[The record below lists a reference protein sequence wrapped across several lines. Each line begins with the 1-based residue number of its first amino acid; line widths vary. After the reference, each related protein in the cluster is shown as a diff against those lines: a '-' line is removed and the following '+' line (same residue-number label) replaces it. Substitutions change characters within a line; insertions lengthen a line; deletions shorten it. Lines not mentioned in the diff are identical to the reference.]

1 LTTSSSIPENR
12 IWKFRILRYNL
23 RRTRRIVKSEGDIM
37 KLQVVIEQDE
47 TGYYVAEVPA
57 LPGCVSQGQ
66 TMNEAKANIKEAIT
80 GWLAVMNEKTKRRQA
95 QIIEITV

>member
-1 LTTSSSIPENR
+1 M
-12 IWKFRILRYNL
+12 
-23 RRTRRIVKSEGDIM
+23 VKSEGDIM

-66 TMNEAKANIKEAIT
+66 TTAEAKANIKEAIT
-80 GWLAVMNEKTKRRQA
+80 GLLAAMNEKTKRRQA
-95 QIIEITV
+95 QIVEITV

>member
-1 LTTSSSIPENR
+1 
-12 IWKFRILRYNL
+12 
-23 RRTRRIVKSEGDIM
+23 M

-47 TGYYVAEVPA
+47 NGYYVAEVPA

-66 TMNEAKANIKEAIT
+66 TMTEAKANIKEAIT

-95 QIIEITV
+95 QIVEITV

>member
-1 LTTSSSIPENR
+1 MNTLSSIPKNR

-66 TMNEAKANIKEAIT
+66 TMTEAKANIKEAVT

>member
-1 LTTSSSIPENR
+1 
-12 IWKFRILRYNL
+12 
-23 RRTRRIVKSEGDIM
+23 M

-66 TMNEAKANIKEAIT
+66 TMTEAKANIKEAIK
-80 GWLAVMNEKTKRRQA
+80 GWLTVMNEKTKRRQA
-95 QIIEITV
+95 QIVEITV

>member
-1 LTTSSSIPENR
+1 MTTLSSIPENR
-12 IWKFRILRYNL
+12 IWKLRILRYNL

-37 KLQVVIEQDE
+37 KLQAVIEQDE

-66 TMNEAKANIKEAIT
+66 TMTEAKANIKEAIT